1 MNSFFKSATA
11 FIIFIETVAITPAYS
26 QPDLRTI
33 IEQLTET
40 LDGEI
45 GVGVRHLERGDTLSV
60 RGDDHFPMQSVFK
73 FHLALAVLHEVDEGR
88 LSLDQEVLIK
98 KGDYIPNTWSPIA
111 AKHPEGNIHMTIQD
125 LISYTV
131 ASSDNNGCDVL
142 FGLLGGPDKVNTY
155 IVGLGIN
162 DLAIKNT
169 EREMHQSWD
178 LQFKN
183 WTTPMAMV
191 SLLDMFYKGQVL
203 SIKTTALL
211 RKILEETVT
220 GKNRIKGLLPVGTA
234 VAHKTG
240 MGERNGVIGA
250 VNDVGVITLPNGQH
264 VSIALFITKTSENVP
279 TLEKLMA
286 EISKKV
292 FNYYSKG

>member
-1 MNSFFKSATA
+1 MNSFFKTA
-11 FIIFIETVAITPAYS
+11 VSLLTFIMAVAITSAYC
-26 QPDLRTI
+26 QTDLRTV
-33 IEQLTET
+33 IEHLTET
-40 LDGEI
+40 VDGEI
-45 GVGVRHLERGDTLSV
+45 GVGVRHLEKGDTFSV
-60 RGDDHFPMQSVFK
+60 KGSGHFPMQSVFK
-73 FHLALAVLHEVDEGR
+73 LHLALAVLHEVDEGR
-88 LSLDQEVLIK
+88 LSLDEEVLVK
-98 KGDYIPNTWSPIA
+98 KEDYIPNTWSPIA
-111 AKHPEGNIHMTIQD
+111 AKHPEGNIHLTIRD

-142 FGLLGGPDKVNTY
+142 FRLLGGPDKVNAY

-162 DLAIKNT
+162 DIAIKNT
-169 EREMHQSWD
+169 EREMHQSWG

-183 WTTPMAMV
+183 WTTPSAMV
-191 SLLDMFYKGQVL
+191 NLLDKFYKGQVL
-203 SIKTTALL
+203 SSKATAFLK
-211 RKILEETVT
+211 KILEETIT
-220 GKNRIKGLLPVGTA
+220 GKNRIKGLLPAGTT

-240 MGERNGVIGA
+240 MGERDGVLGA

-264 VSIALFITKTSENVP
+264 VSIALFITKTTENVP

>member
-1 MNSFFKSATA
+1 MNSFFKSAVA
-11 FIIFIETVAITPAYS
+11 LIILTRAVAITPAYS
-26 QPDLRTI
+26 QTDLRTSI
-33 IEQLTET
+33 GKLIATV
-40 LDGEI
+40 DGEI

-60 RGDDHFPMQSVFK
+60 NGDEHFPMQSVFK
-73 FHLALAVLHEVDEGR
+73 FHLALAVLHEVDEGK
-88 LSLDQEVLIK
+88 LSLDQEVFVK
-98 KGDYIPNTWSPIA
+98 KEDFIPNTWSPIA
-111 AKHPEGNIHMTIQD
+111 AKHPEGNINLTIRD

-155 IVGLGIN
+155 IAGLGIN
-162 DLAIKNT
+162 DIAIKNT

-183 WTTPMAMV
+183 WTTPTAMAN
-191 SLLDMFYKGQVL
+191 LLDMFYKGHVL
-203 SIKTTALL
+203 APKTAAFL
-211 RKILEETVT
+211 RTTLEETIT
-220 GKNRIKGLLPVGTA
+220 GKNRIKGLLPVGTT

-264 VSIALFITKTSENVP
+264 VSIALFITKTSESVP
-279 TLEKLMA
+279 ALEKLMA
-286 EISKKV
+286 EISRRV
-292 FNYYSKG
+292 FDYFSRG

>member
-1 MNSFFKSATA
+1 MNNFFKTA
-11 FIIFIETVAITPAYS
+11 AALIIFTRAVAIFPAYS
-26 QPDLRTI
+26 QTDLRMSIGKLIATV
-33 IEQLTET
+33 
-40 LDGEI
+40 DGEI
-45 GVGVRHLERGDTLSV
+45 GVGIRHLERGDTLSV
-60 RGDDHFPMQSVFK
+60 SGDDHFPMQSVFK

-88 LSLDQEVLIK
+88 LSLDQEVLVK
-98 KGDYIPNTWSPIA
+98 KQDYISNTWSPIA
-111 AKHPEGNIHMTIQD
+111 AKHPEGNIYLTIRD

-142 FGLLGGPDKVNTY
+142 FGLLGGPDKVNAF

-162 DLAIKNT
+162 DIAIKNT

-183 WTTPMAMV
+183 WTTPVAMV
-191 SLLDMFYKGQVL
+191 NILDMYYKGQVL
-203 SIKTTALL
+203 APKTTAFL
-211 RKILEETVT
+211 RKTLEETIT
-220 GKNRIKGLLPVGTA
+220 GNNRIKGLLPVGTT

-250 VNDVGVITLPNGQH
+250 VNDVGVITLPNGHH
-264 VSIALFITKTSENVP
+264 VSIALFITKTSESVP

-286 EISKKV
+286 EISRSV
-292 FNYYSKG
+292 FDYYSRG